1 MIQDFKY
8 LKNFSNVDLSKLF
21 ELQANSRPRN
31 TGLPI
36 HAKQCNTDIGRSFF
50 RDGGDLSEDSNP
62 GSSENSNSEDQA
74 RLHLKR
80 KLQRNRTSFTNDQID
95 SLEKEFERTHYPDV
109 FARERL
115 AAKINLPEARI
126 QVWFSNRRAKW
137 RREEKLRNQRRTAE
151 GMAPSSPTRIINN
164 SFAPTPMYTP
174 LPPPPMSV
182 AESYGTM
189 GGGGGGFGMTSSVCP
204 VASSPNCLP
213 AQQPPSLGHS
223 GSPAGGMGLTR
234 DNPHAHNHYMTRPS
248 YESLYTHARA
258 SPTCPPMLYH
268 HHHHHHQS
276 PHAHEYN
283 TPTPPN
289 SQAGLLSPGVSVP
302 VAVPGQHHDMNSQY
316 WTRLQ

>member
-1 MIQDFKY
+1 MYDKLRLLNGQSTWPRSQWYSGPTGDVTS
-8 LKNFSNVDLSKLF
+8 LAVDSP
-21 ELQANSRPRN
+21 QSTPC
-31 TGLPI
+31 GQPDM
-36 HAKQCNTDIGRSFF
+36 AKKG
-50 RDGGDLSEDSNP
+50 DGGELSEDSNA

-115 AAKINLPEARI
+115 AAKIGLPEARI

-137 RREEKLRNQRRTAE
+137 RREEKLRNQRRAAE
-151 GMAPSSPTRIINN
+151 GVAPSSPTRIVNN
-164 SFAPTPMYTP
+164 SFTPTPMYTP

-182 AESYGTM
+182 ADTYGSMT
-189 GGGGGGFGMTSSVCP
+189 GPGGGFGMASSVG
-204 VASSPNCLP
+204 VAATSPNCLGS
-213 AQQPPSLGHS
+213 QQPPTGVH
-223 GSPAGGMGLTR
+223 AGTGAGLTR
-234 DNPHAHNHYMTRPS
+234 EQAHAHNPYMSRP
-248 YESLYTHARA
+248 YDPLYSHARA

-268 HHHHHHQS
+268 HASHHHHQS
-276 PHAHEYN
+276 HAHEYN

-302 VAVPGQHHDMNSQY
+302 LAVPGQNHDMSAQY